1 MKVIKTTNAP
11 GAVGPYSQA
20 IEIDNLV
27 FASGQIALDPATG
40 EMAEGIEAQ
49 APQAVINA
57 SGAKWE
63 NVIKTTVFITNIDD
77 FAKVNEI
84 YATYFTQPYP
94 ARSCVEVS
102 KLPKGA
108 LIEIEVIAKK

>member
-40 EMAEGIEAQ
+40 EMTEGIEAQ
-49 APQAVINA
+49 AHQALKNAQAVINA

-63 NVIKTTVFITNIDD
+63 NVIKTTVKI
-77 FAKVNEI
+77 
-84 YATYFTQPYP
+84 
-94 ARSCVEVS
+94 
-102 KLPKGA
+102 
-108 LIEIEVIAKK
+108 KKK

>member
-27 FASGQIALDPATG
+27 FASGQIALNPATG

-49 APQAVINA
+49 
-57 SGAKWE
+57 
-63 NVIKTTVFITNIDD
+63 
-77 FAKVNEI
+77 
-84 YATYFTQPYP
+84 Y
-94 ARSCVEVS
+94 RSS
-102 KLPKGA
+102 SSSSF
-108 LIEIEVIAKK
+108 KKCSSSNQRFWRKMGKCNQNNCIHHKY

>member
-40 EMAEGIEAQ
+40 KMAEGIEAQ
-49 APQAVINA
+49 AYQAL
-57 SGAKWE
+57 K
-63 NVIKTTVFITNIDD
+63 DM
-77 FAKVNEI
+77 
-84 YATYFTQPYP
+84 
-94 ARSCVEVS
+94 
-102 KLPKGA
+102 
-108 LIEIEVIAKK
+108 

>member
-40 EMAEGIEAQ
+40 KMAEGIEAQ
-49 APQAVINA
+49 AHQALKKC
-57 SGAKWE
+57 SGSNQRFWRKMGKC
-63 NVIKTTVFITNIDD
+63 NQNNCIHHK
-77 FAKVNEI
+77 
-84 YATYFTQPYP
+84 Y
-94 ARSCVEVS
+94 
-102 KLPKGA
+102 
-108 LIEIEVIAKK
+108 

>member
-49 APQAVINA
+49 AHQALKNGSMYRQNLYIRI
-57 SGAKWE
+57 SLWQQR
-63 NVIKTTVFITNIDD
+63 TMFRTM
-77 FAKVNEI
+77 
-84 YATYFTQPYP
+84 
-94 ARSCVEVS
+94 
-102 KLPKGA
+102 
-108 LIEIEVIAKK
+108 